1 MDDFTTFE
9 NVDAA
14 RRRYA
19 RDCVAALASGRMA
32 SDQVNKVSN
41 PFSPIFMAREAE
53 EGIAGPQYGRV
64 DNEELRRWPQDEM
77 GLICNFIKLFKCT
90 RNWECWE
97 RHNDGDA
104 VVVLF
109 QGHATLVIEVS
120 ADSEEE
126 MRMEMQANSLV
137 IVPCGVWFRV
147 EIQGTNELNTI
158 AVVKSTQEIEYR
170 DV

>member
-1 MDDFTTFE
+1 MLAAHIAQRSGNTEADMDDFTTFE

-104 VVVLF
+104 VAVLWHQLCF
-109 QGHATLVIEVS
+109 NGGLHEL
-120 ADSEEE
+120 
-126 MRMEMQANSLV
+126 L
-137 IVPCGVWFRV
+137 CV
-147 EIQGTNELNTI
+147 ES
-158 AVVKSTQEIEYR
+158 V
-170 DV
+170 